1 MFFKQAKPTVQPHPG
16 FVAADDGNAL
26 RAAMK
31 GFGTDE
37 DEIIEI
43 LTTRSNQQR
52 QKMRK
57 YFTDQLGRD
66 LIDDLKSELGGTFED
81 VIVGLMLTP
90 EEYLCK
96 QLNHA
101 MDGMGT
107 EEGTLVEII
116 CTKTNEEMKRLV
128 DVYGNSKFKMLKSI
142 L

>member
-1 MFFKQAKPTVQPHPG
+1 
-16 FVAADDGNAL
+16 
-26 RAAMK
+26 MK

-52 QKMRK
+52 QMMRK

-96 QLNHA
+96 QLNQA
-101 MDGMGT
+101 MDGIGT
-107 EEGTLVEII
+107 EERTLVEII
-116 CTKTNEEMKRLV
+116 CTKTNEEMKKLV
-128 DVYGNSKFKMLKSI
+128 DVYGNSKYDCV
-142 L
+142 